1 MTEKEI
7 IADMECC
14 LKEDCDS
21 CSRINK
27 ADCATGLYG
36 DAIKVMKLMQKSL
49 MAGSDAIDELKAENG
64 RLQTEW
70 RRQTKNKI
78 DTDDIIAR
86 VMRIA
91 EEAVKHGECEENWG
105 KLSEEM
111 RKFLFCMEA
120 SDKYIVILGETMP
133 EIVFKKRL

>member
-14 LKEDCDS
+14 SKEDCEN
-21 CSRINK
+21 CSRFGKEN
-27 ADCATGLYG
+27 CATGLYG
-36 DAIKVMKLMQKSL
+36 DAIKVMKLMEKCL
-49 MAGSDAIDELKAENG
+49 MAGSDAINELKAENG
-64 RLQTEW
+64 RLQIDW
-70 RRQTKNKI
+70 RRQIQNKI

-91 EEAVKHGECEENWG
+91 KEAVKHGECEGNWG

-111 RKFLFCMEA
+111 RNFLFCMEA
-120 SDKYIVILGETMP
+120 SDKYIVILGEEMP